1 MRTHHYLSL
10 LFHIIYTSI
19 LFSVYCQEEPETSIL
34 LRIKS
39 EWGNPRALDSWNT
52 SSDDHCTWLGI
63 NCTGGVVTSVRLIN
77 QSLTQPIPD
86 SICLLKSL
94 SYLDLSNNE
103 LPGPFPQF
111 LYNCSSLQHL
121 NISENFFVGTLPTD
135 IDKLPSSL
143 TYFDVSGNNFTG
155 QIPTSIGRLAS
166 LKQLYLDGN
175 LFNGTY
181 PLEIANL
188 LDLECFSLAWNPFL
202 KPARIPD
209 EFGNLTKL
217 KTLWMTQTNTIGEIP
232 IALSKLTELE
242 RLDLGWN
249 QINGTLPS
257 WIWSL
262 EKLNILYLFSNDL
275 TGDITF
281 NGSISCLG
289 LSEIDVSLNNLT
301 GSIPESFSN
310 LQNLSILYLYFNFFT
325 GEIPASLGLLPNLT
339 DIRLFNNNL
348 TGQLPETLGKYS
360 KLWDLEINDNRLS
373 GRLPAH
379 LCSGNNLVSI
389 VVFNNYF
396 TGEIPASLANCN
408 TLNDIQLYNN
418 RFYGEFPSNIWSIS
432 SLSTILIHDNG
443 LTGMLPRS
451 LPWNLTRLEI
461 HNNYF
466 TGEIPTFA
474 DRLQVFKASNNNF
487 HGELP
492 NNFIGL
498 SRLLELSLGSNK
510 IIGSISQNI
519 QVLKSLTTLNLSS
532 NKLTGSIPD
541 SIGSLPVLTTL
552 DLSNNELS
560 GSIPEDL
567 SKLNPTFLNLS
578 ANNLSGVIPQSFNNQ
593 VYNRSFLYNPGLCTD
608 SNSNT
613 ILNLPVCNLTLSSS
627 NKLSRELIAIF
638 ATLGFVILVGIGIVG
653 FLLIRSRIKGKTASY
668 DETAWKLTSFHK
680 FDFTEDQITNGLK
693 EENVIGSGGSG
704 IVYKISLNNGEDQ
717 IVAVKRIF
725 VGRKMDCNL
734 EKNFNAEVN
743 ILGQIRHANI
753 VKLLCCISSMDS
765 KLLVYE
771 YMENS
776 SLDRWLYGKE
786 RMHGSQPLDWPTRLG
801 IAIDAAK
808 GLCYMHHSYSQPIMH
823 RDIKSS
829 NILLDM
835 KFRAK
840 IADFGLARVLEKSGE
855 PETVS
860 AIQGSF
866 GYIAPECGKKRK
878 INEKVDVYSFGV
890 VLLELTTG
898 KRANEGDEF
907 EALSDWALRLYVEHG
922 MLVDMIDQDIR
933 NSENLPDIITVFEL
947 GLRCTLKD
955 PITRPNMKMVLQCLS
970 KCDPTNNIRNGFC
983 NNQFDEAPLILSKK
997 GSRRNMSDDFH
1008 EDNDD
1013 DDDDDYSG
1021 SFVVHVS

>member
-1 MRTHHYLSL
+1 MRTQHYLSL
-10 LFHIIYTSI
+10 LSFIISTTSM
-19 LFSVYCQEEPETSIL
+19 LFSAYCQEDSETQIL
-34 LRIKS
+34 LQIKS
-39 EWGNPRALDSWNT
+39 EWGNPPALDSWNL
-52 SSDDHCTWLGI
+52 SSGNHCSWLGL

-77 QSLTQPIPD
+77 QNLTQPIPD
-86 SICLLKSL
+86 SMCLLKNL
-94 SYLDLSNNE
+94 SYLDLANNE
-103 LPGPFPQF
+103 LPGSFPKF

-121 NISENFFVGTLPTD
+121 NIAQNFFVGTLPTD

-143 TYFDVSGNNFTG
+143 TYFDVSGNNFTEE
-155 QIPTSIGRLAS
+155 IPVSIGRLAN
-166 LKQLYLDGN
+166 LKGLHLDGN

-181 PLEIANL
+181 PVEIANL
-188 LDLECFSLAWNPFL
+188 MNLEYFSLAWNPFL

-217 KTLWMTQTNTIGEIP
+217 KSLWLTQTNTIGEIP
-232 IALSKLTELE
+232 FALSNLTELE
-242 RLDLGWN
+242 HLDLGWN

-275 TGDITF
+275 TGEIITGTIRCVNLF
-281 NGSISCLG
+281 
-289 LSEIDVSLNNLT
+289 EIDVSLNKLT
-301 GSIPESFSN
+301 GSIPEGFSN
-310 LQNLSILYLYFNFFT
+310 LKHLSVLFLYYNLFT

-348 TGQLPETLGKYS
+348 IGQLPETLGNFS
-360 KLWDLEINDNRLS
+360 KLWNLEVNDNRLA
-373 GRLPAH
+373 GQLPAH

-389 VVFNNYF
+389 VVFNNNF
-396 TGEIPASLANCN
+396 AGEIPPSLANCN

-418 RFYGEFPSNIWSIS
+418 RFYGEFPSSIWSITN
-432 SLSTILIHDNG
+432 LNTIMIHDNEF
-443 LTGMLPRS
+443 TGMLPKR

-461 HNNYF
+461 HNNHF
-466 TGEIPTFA
+466 TGEIPTFSE
-474 DRLQVFKASNNNF
+474 RLHVFKGSNNNF

-492 NNFIGL
+492 ENFIGFRVL
-498 SRLLELSLGSNK
+498 QELSLGSNK
-510 IIGSISQNI
+510 IIGSISQSI

-541 SIGSLPVLTTL
+541 SIGLLPVLTTL

-560 GSIPEDL
+560 GSIPQDL

-578 ANNLSGVIPQSFNNQ
+578 ANNLSGVIPQSFKNQ
-593 VYNRSFLYNPGLCTD
+593 AYNQSFLSNPDLCTD
-608 SNSNT
+608 SNYNT
-613 ILNLPVCNLTLSSS
+613 ILNLPVCNPTLSSS

-638 ATLGFVILVGIGIVG
+638 ATLGFVILIGIGIVG
-653 FLLIRSRIKGKTASY
+653 FLLITARIKGKTTSY
-668 DETAWKLTSFHK
+668 DHETAWKLTSFHK
-680 FDFTEDQITNGLK
+680 LNFTEYQVIEGLK

-704 IVYKISLNNGEDQ
+704 KVYKISLNDDEDQ

-725 VGRKMDCNL
+725 VGHKMDSNL

-771 YMENS
+771 FMENS

-786 RMHGSQPLDWPTRLG
+786 RMHGSQPLDWLTRLG
-801 IAIDAAK
+801 IAIDAAR

-907 EALSDWALRLYVEHG
+907 EALSDWALRLFLEHG
-922 MLVDMIDQDIR
+922 ILVDMIDEEIR
-933 NSENLPDIITVFEL
+933 NDENLSDIVTVFEL
-947 GLRCTLKD
+947 GLACTSKD
-955 PITRPNMKMVLQCLS
+955 PIGRPTMKMVLQCLS
-970 KCDPTNNIRNGFC
+970 KCDPMNNIRNGFYDD
-983 NNQFDEAPLILSKK
+983 QFDEAPLILSKK
-997 GSRRNMSDDFH
+997 NSRRNMSDDFH
-1008 EDNDD
+1008 EEDD
-1013 DDDDDYSG
+1013 DDSSG